1 MWCFRFRKSE
11 IIYLKNQRI
20 RNTWHEQSYISLIL
34 LMSSLSTRFIGLYWK
49 WVSCNMPSFVL
60 AENGTCN
67 KWIVWHEYEFCI
79 MHYTEIYRFFIWLTV
94 ICFVHIEMNQ
104 TAELH
109 TQWKGFRVFIK
120 MNFSL
125 NKVICTVNVYISVS
139 VQKRTGL

>member
-1 MWCFRFRKSE
+1 
-11 IIYLKNQRI
+11 
-20 RNTWHEQSYISLIL
+20 
-34 LMSSLSTRFIGLYWK
+34 
-49 WVSCNMPSFVL
+49 MPSFVL

-79 MHYTEIYRFFIWLTV
+79 IRTSTDFFIRLTV
-94 ICFVHIEMNQ
+94 KCFVHIEMNQ

-109 TQWKGFRVFIK
+109 TQMKEFPVFLK

>member
-1 MWCFRFRKSE
+1 M
-11 IIYLKNQRI
+11 KNHRI

-67 KWIVWHEYEFCI
+67 KWIVRHEYEFCI
-79 MHYTEIYRFFIWLTV
+79 MHYTDIYRFFIRLTV
-94 ICFVHIEMNQ
+94 KCFVHIEMNK

-109 TQWKGFRVFIK
+109 TQWKDFRVFIK

-139 VQKRTGL
+139 VQNVQDYRHRYY